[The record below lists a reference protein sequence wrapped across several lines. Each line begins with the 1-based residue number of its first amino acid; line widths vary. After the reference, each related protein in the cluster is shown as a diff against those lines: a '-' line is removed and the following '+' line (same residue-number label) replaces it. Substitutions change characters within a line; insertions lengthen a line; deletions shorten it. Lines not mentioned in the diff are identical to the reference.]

1 MNTAKAEFLQ
11 KLLKTKSLVEELIED
26 EKPLHNSMDYLY
38 VDGYEVGTDD
48 CLYTIKKN
56 LDTLIDEVKYDKE

>member
-26 EKPLHNSMDYLY
+26 EKPLHNNMDYLY
-38 VDGYEVGTDD
+38 IDGYEVGTDD
-48 CLYTIKKN
+48 CLDTIKKN
-56 LDTLIDEVKYDKE
+56 LDTLINEVKYDKE